1 MSALVTYP
9 LLVIIGLLILILAT
23 TSKISGMKFMLMGIS
38 IILVGGVLILDENTR
53 LAGFEYIMLFTGL
66 IFGVIGFIREN

>member
-9 LLVIIGLLILILAT
+9 LLVIIGLLILILT
-23 TSKISGMKFMLMGIS
+23 TVSNIAGMKFMLMGIS

-53 LAGFEYIMLFTGL
+53 LAGFEYIIIFTGL
-66 IFGVIGFIREN
+66 IFGVIGFVKEN

>member
-1 MSALVTYP
+1 MSALVAYP
-9 LLVIIGLLILILAT
+9 LLVIVGLLILILAT

-38 IILVGGVLILDENTR
+38 IILVGGVLIIDENTR
-53 LAGFEYIMLFTGL
+53 LAGFEYFMLFTGL

>member
-23 TSKISGMKFMLMGIS
+23 TSRISGMKFMLMGIS
-38 IILVGGVLILDENTR
+38 IILVGGILILDENAS
-53 LAGFEYIMLFTGL
+53 LAGFEYIILCTGL
-66 IFGVIGFIREN
+66 IFGVIGFVKEN